1 MSPFLD
7 FDSPHGDSASADAR
21 RLAEVFRSISFLPGE
36 AYGPHSHRRIE
47 INYVSSGSCF
57 LLTEGKRLT
66 FRKGDTMLIAPGT
79 PHRFQ
84 AGRKGAALLQLEMMP
99 EVLALAS
106 GKASFSLELSEPVVR
121 ISGNARIRSTIHAII
136 WELANKKTSYRNAAL
151 LNYAQLIILLRRHC
165 ETASADKSY
174 PSSLTR
180 AKDIIDRNALGRI
193 SLSEVAAGIGIS
205 DRELRRLFAVHL
217 QISPSDY
224 VARIRIQQAIAMLT
238 SGEHSVK
245 EVCFACGFS
254 SPQYFSRAF
263 KKVTGRTPMEFLVR

>member
-1 MSPFLD
+1 MTHILNLD
-7 FDSPHGDSASADAR
+7 TPHGDSASADAR

-36 AYGPHSHRRIE
+36 AYGPHFHRRIE
-47 INYVSSGSCF
+47 INYVSCGSCF

-79 PHRFQ
+79 SHRFQ
-84 AGRKGAALLQLEMMP
+84 AGRKGATLLQLEMMP
-99 EVLALAS
+99 DVLALAS

-165 ETASADKSY
+165 GTDGR
-174 PSSLTR
+174 LW
-180 AKDIIDRNALGRI
+180 RI
-193 SLSEVAAGIGIS
+193 SLSEVAAGVGIS

-224 VARIRIQQAIAMLT
+224 IARIRIQQAIAMLT

-263 KKVTGRTPMEFLVR
+263 KKATGRTPMEFLVR